1 MRQEPEHFGD
11 QELDL
16 VYVAKRLKEAL
27 RLEQVFTDAG
37 VDYLVEPDR
46 YTGGVIFRSERIG
59 AFFYVVPEIAPTARE
74 LMAREGFKPYQSQ
87 NETGKLL

>member
-1 MRQEPEHFGD
+1 MRQEPDHFGD

-37 VDYLVEPDR
+37 LDYLVEPDR
-46 YTGGVIFRSERIG
+46 YSGGVIFRTERVG
-59 AFFYVVPEIAPTARE
+59 AFFYVAPESAPAARQV
-74 LMAREGFKPYQSQ
+74 MTGAGFEPYESQ
-87 NETGKLL
+87 G

>member
-1 MRQEPEHFGD
+1 MRREPDHFGDD

-16 VYVAKRLKEAL
+16 VYVAKRLKESL

-46 YTGGVIFRSERIG
+46 YSGGVIFRTERVG
-59 AFFYVVPEIAPTARE
+59 AFFYVAPENTPVARE
-74 LMAREGFKPYQSQ
+74 IMTKAGFQPYDSAS
-87 NETGKLL
+87 

>member
-1 MRQEPEHFGD
+1 MRREPDHFGD

-46 YTGGVIFRSERIG
+46 YSGGVIFRSERVG
-59 AFFYVVPEIAPTARE
+59 AFFYVAPDRTSAAHEIMTNA
-74 LMAREGFKPYQSQ
+74 GFEPHVQS
-87 NETGKLL
+87 

>member
-27 RLEQVFTDAG
+27 RLEQVFTEAG
-37 VDYLVEPDR
+37 MDYLVEPDR
-46 YTGGVIFRSERIG
+46 YAGGIIFRSERVG
-59 AFFYVVPEIAPTARE
+59 AFFYVAPDSTTAARE
-74 LMAREGFKPYQSQ
+74 LMTREGFRPYESQS
-87 NETGKLL
+87 

>member
-27 RLEQVFTDAG
+27 RLEQVFTEAG
-37 VDYLVEPDR
+37 MDYLVEPDR
-46 YTGGVIFRSERIG
+46 YTGGIIFRSERVG
-59 AFFYVVPEIAPTARE
+59 AFFYVAPDSVTAARE
-74 LMAREGFKPYQSQ
+74 LMTREGFRPYESRS
-87 NETGKLL
+87 